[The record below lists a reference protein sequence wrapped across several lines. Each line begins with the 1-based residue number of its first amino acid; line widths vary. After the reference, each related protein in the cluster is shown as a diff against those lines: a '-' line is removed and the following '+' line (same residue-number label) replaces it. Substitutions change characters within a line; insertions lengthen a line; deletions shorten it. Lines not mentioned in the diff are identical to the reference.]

1 MGALLFQFFI
11 EALGLSAAIVAFLAW
26 KRSGR
31 RWLATYSAF
40 MLACLF
46 YGAMRNVAYF
56 LKSYVSSRDLEHS
69 LAFFLVY
76 CVGNSI
82 FSFFIFRAGFHI
94 SGKRTDKGRKAA
106 IIAFVSAPMAA
117 FAAGAVSCA
126 LGRREFL
133 PPLFTASMLMA
144 LAAHVAIQVYIAAHY
159 RSADSRLK
167 KRLILVNNFTGGVF
181 LVLSAISYADSFTT
195 AYYID
200 SFWALNL
207 SYLVLFAGSTAF
219 IAKHVLAAPAPEADP
234 AVVMPKA
241 LDGEMKTLVSLIVSG
256 LSNKEIALEIG
267 VPVSAVKNRIYRMFR
282 KHGVQSRTELIFK
295 LSNGGREEETRGR
308 AD

>member
-1 MGALLFQFFI
+1 LGALLFQFFI

-26 KRSGR
+26 KRSGQK
-31 RWLATYSAF
+31 WLAPYSSF

-56 LKSYVSSRDLEHS
+56 FKSYVSARDLEHS
-69 LAFFLVY
+69 LAFFFIY

-133 PPLFTASMLMA
+133 PPLFTTSMLMA
-144 LAAHVAIQVYIAAHY
+144 LAAHVSVQVYIAAHY
-159 RSADSRLK
+159 RSADGRLK
-167 KRLILVNNFTGGVF
+167 KRLIAVNNATGGLF
-181 LVLSAISYADSFTT
+181 LVLSALAYADSFTT

-207 SYLVLFAGSTAF
+207 SYLVLFTGSAF
-219 IAKHVLAAPAPEADP
+219 FISKHVLAAPAPDA
-234 AVVMPKA
+234 ATALIMPSG
-241 LDGEMKTLVSLIVSG
+241 LDGEKQTLVSLIVSG
-256 LSNKEIALEIG
+256 LSNKEIALELG
-267 VPVSAVKNRIYRMFR
+267 VPVSAIKNRIYRMFR
-282 KHGVQSRTELIFK
+282 KHGVQSRTELIYK
-295 LSNGGREEETRGR
+295 LTNGGLEEGSPGR